1 MYDPTNAERNAERI
15 GHLQRYNLELTRYL
29 QAERCCATA
38 GIPDHMYSFPQEYDM
53 DECGMHVVLI
63 TIFVTYQS

>member
-1 MYDPTNAERNAERI
+1 MIPLMQKELDTFKDTICNSHQIHKQKDAE
-15 GHLQRYNLELTRYL
+15 LP
-29 QAERCCATA
+29 A

-63 TIFVTYQS
+63 IIFVTYQS